1 VHQAAESLLNELG
14 VGPEI
19 EMPWSEQS

>member
-1 VHQAAESLLNELG
+1 VRQAAESLLNELG

-19 EMPWSEQS
+19 ETPWSEQS